1 MTPYTI
7 LIIDDEPQIQTFI
20 RIALSAEGFQSVSAT
35 NVAEAQAQINTAAP
49 DLIILDLG
57 LPDGDGSDLLQRL
70 RRDQPTPVLVLT
82 ARDEEDEKVRLLEL
96 GANDYLSKPFGIREL
111 MARIKVLLRDLIPA
125 EKPANKLVFEQM
137 TLDIERH
144 EVLLNHQPISLSK
157 KEFALLS
164 TLARHAGELV
174 KQDHLLRDIWGET
187 HQDDTHYLRIFIS
200 QLRRKLNDDADQPR
214 FIKTEPGIG
223 YRFLPELI
231 HRE

>member
-35 NVAEAQAQINTAAP
+35 NLAEAQAKINTAAP

-70 RRDQPTPVLVLT
+70 RRDQSTPVLVLT

-144 EVLLNHQPISLSK
+144 EVLLNHQPLCLSK